1 LRVKMEIQLH
11 SEQFEGSLDLLLFL
25 VKKRK
30 MNPLELKI
38 SEITDEFIEYVN
50 GIEQIDI
57 EVASDFILMASILME
72 IKSRMLLNPSPD
84 VIEKQ
89 EEIAKKLYEYSIV
102 KDSAKKIE
110 NLYDEHSKE
119 IDITVLPMEVPDK
132 SGSIPESFGQ
142 IVRSVKKE
150 MELRKRIYRIS
161 KDVYS
166 FSKKMEI
173 IKAFMVKRKRSS
185 ITEILSM
192 SKDKLEVVVSFVT
205 ILELLRLKFLLIDS
219 KEGVVLNENGDSS

>member
-1 LRVKMEIQLH
+1 MEIQLH

>member
-1 LRVKMEIQLH
+1 MEIQLH

-185 ITEILSM
+185 ITEIL
-192 SKDKLEVVVSFVT
+192 
-205 ILELLRLKFLLIDS
+205 
-219 KEGVVLNENGDSS
+219 

>member
-1 LRVKMEIQLH
+1 MEIQLH
-11 SEQFEGSLDLLLFL
+11 SEQFEGSFDLLLFL

>member
-1 LRVKMEIQLH
+1 MEIQLH

-102 KDSAKKIE
+102 KDSAKKIG